1 MKNILGLI
9 FLAIL
14 SLSLYNCSGRGASQ
28 NLPAKGFDSVFN
40 NIIVS
45 NLPKARLL
53 VDSLEQSSADSMSQC
68 LAETYRAICNLAEY
82 KLDSVHLICDRVEK
96 ILSRQSIGKT
106 ERYRIAMRNI
116 CTAKGIA
123 YSYSRD
129 VDLATKYLKA
139 AIGFEETKRLPQ
151 AYLNLADNYNQKG
164 QYVNAAEC
172 YRRALQINDSLG
184 KIVRPDLIYNGLAM
198 SYINISA
205 FEDAEKNLDKAK
217 ESLSQMSSY
226 DKYIL
231 YNNYG
236 NLPVG

>member
-82 KLDSVHLICDRVEK
+82 KLDSVHLICDRV
-96 ILSRQSIGKT
+96 
-106 ERYRIAMRNI
+106 
-116 CTAKGIA
+116 
-123 YSYSRD
+123 
-129 VDLATKYLKA
+129 
-139 AIGFEETKRLPQ
+139 
-151 AYLNLADNYNQKG
+151 
-164 QYVNAAEC
+164 
-172 YRRALQINDSLG
+172 
-184 KIVRPDLIYNGLAM
+184 
-198 SYINISA
+198 
-205 FEDAEKNLDKAK
+205 
-217 ESLSQMSSY
+217 
-226 DKYIL
+226 
-231 YNNYG
+231 
-236 NLPVG
+236 